1 MRVVVA
7 DVIADDV
14 IEHEKMAGMA
24 PGKEGVRRLF
34 TTFHHTFGDASLEV
48 HDLVAESDTVVA
60 MQRMTGTQ
68 RGEIIGLSSTGR
80 TINVG
85 VADRF

>member
-1 MRVVVA
+1 MSVVVA
-7 DVIADDV
+7 GVIADDV
-14 IEHEKMAGMA
+14 IEQEKMPGMA

-34 TTFHHTFGDASLEV
+34 TTFHHTFGDAAFEV

-68 RGEIIGLSSTGR
+68 RGEFMGLSSTGR

-85 VADRF
+85 VAERF